1 MKRLIPLALLACGGA
16 AQPEPVT
23 PALFLSSCSVGCVCV
38 GALNPDTAP
47 LEIIELLVSDGWAC
61 SGNECSKQAF
71 LYEVTW
77 RFESSE
83 GFYRDEILEDGALRS
98 WCEWSR

>member
-1 MKRLIPLALLACGGA
+1 MKRLAILFLACSGA

-47 LEIIELLVSDGWAC
+47 QEIIELLVGQGWAC
-61 SGNECSKQAF
+61 SDTECSKQAF

-77 RFESSE
+77 RFETSE
-83 GFYRDEILEDGALRS
+83 GFYRDEILVDGAVTS